1 MLVKEAMKPFKKP
14 LIAAI
19 ILFLVYI
26 LVAKVIPLVNDIR
39 AQKTPI
45 VSIEASNEEVYH
57 QNTRIKKSDFK
68 VYAIH
73 ETGAKSRVDTD
84 QFEISTDKPK
94 QTGKITKVT
103 VTMDRFTCEVKVKND
118 RKKLASFA
126 CGSPE
131 LSDVHAVVYSNGELC
146 FEGKGDILI
155 FDEYPWK
162 SYDGSRDNP
171 ITSVSFEKEVTPK
184 NLDRFFYG
192 ISSMQYV
199 ESIPESVESMEE
211 EELLNICKEVGVNA
225 TFGVTN
231 VKTYR
236 RECKQMGFVDSS
248 LDDIAESM
256 GEIFTKAE
264 TVEKALKPET
274 KSSTK
279 TKTIVKEVN
288 LRHLEDQIFGN
299 KTGISELVE
308 KITPLRDAK
317 ANLVAMLYERLCEHL
332 KEKEA
337 LNKSECFQ
345 MLGLLH
351 KTEEKELFNQSWRI
365 IKPNTKLLFN
375 DRDYIRLK
383 SEAEYYK
390 KVCQLLYE
398 EDVFDD

>member
-1 MLVKEAMKPFKKP
+1 MAKGTRIMLVSVEDLNYHMYAKVSARKTDR
-14 LIAAI
+14 
-19 ILFLVYI
+19 I
-26 LVAKVIPLVNDIR
+26 LVFAKDEEIPDGLKEKFQDVKAVEKLPSGMDI
-39 AQKTPI
+39 
-45 VSIEASNEEVYH
+45 
-57 QNTRIKKSDFK
+57 
-68 VYAIH
+68 
-73 ETGAKSRVDTD
+73 
-84 QFEISTDKPK
+84 
-94 QTGKITKVT
+94 
-103 VTMDRFTCEVKVKND
+103 
-118 RKKLASFA
+118 L
-126 CGSPE
+126 
-131 LSDVHAVVYSNGELC
+131 AVVKEQASENDAVDLI
-146 FEGKGDILI
+146 GDIM
-155 FDEYPWK
+155 
-162 SYDGSRDNP
+162 S
-171 ITSVSFEKEVTPK
+171 SFFEDIK
-184 NLDRFFYG
+184 
-192 ISSMQYV
+192 
-199 ESIPESVESMEE
+199 